1 VVIVKAGK
9 KRRAK
14 VRKQAKEAAL
24 VARTSGAPDSADYCV
39 GAARARAVSASA
51 IEDSAS

>member
-1 VVIVKAGK
+1 MAIVKAGK

-24 VARTSGAPDSADYCV
+24 VARTSGAPDGADYCWSCK
-39 GAARARAVSASA
+39 GSCRIR
-51 IEDSAS
+51 ECN